1 MGKASDK
8 AFILLWQ
15 IRVEGLEA
23 PFRNGLEAHWTH
35 WLEASV
41 TGKVL
46 RGIYQSRTKPPQ
58 SAGTGFGSRGRIDRG
73 LLFGSPASIFA
84 G

>member
-41 TGKVL
+41 TGNLPK
-46 RGIYQSRTKPPQ
+46 QN
-58 SAGTGFGSRGRIDRG
+58 
-73 LLFGSPASIFA
+73 
-84 G
+84 